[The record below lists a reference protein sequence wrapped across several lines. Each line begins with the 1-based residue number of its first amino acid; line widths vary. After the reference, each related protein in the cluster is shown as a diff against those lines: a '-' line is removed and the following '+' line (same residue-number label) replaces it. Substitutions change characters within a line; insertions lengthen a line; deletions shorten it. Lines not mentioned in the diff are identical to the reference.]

1 MKQAPK
7 CIIFDWD
14 GTLVGC
20 EQLVHAAYVLTLDKL
35 GDKKASAWT
44 PEDTHAQNGKVRAEI
59 FSNTA
64 IWGEKGAEAQEI
76 FYQLYPRLQQ
86 GDAEL
91 VSRFERISGTK
102 LTPLTVYEGAKEI
115 VSALKMQMPQTR
127 IVLLGAKSEQLLKK
141 EVLESGFDG
150 LFDMVL
156 GNTGNPITDKPNK
169 GAFDRAVQGLDIADK
184 ASDVLY
190 IGDNPKNDGAFA
202 NSWGADIKI
211 VQPKKEPMAL
221 YALKAELEQT
231 YPICCQNHISSNA
244 LIKEKTH
251 SQV

>member
-44 PEDTHAQNGKVRAEI
+44 PEDTHAQNGKARAEI

-64 IWGEKGAEAQEI
+64 IWGEKGVEAQEI

-141 EVLESGFDG
+141 EVTEAGFDR
-150 LFDMVL
+150 LFDAVL

-169 GAFDRAVQGLDIADK
+169 GAFDRAVQGMSITDK

-190 IGDNPKNDGAFA
+190 IGDNPKNDRAFA

-211 VQPKKEPMAL
+211 VQPKKDSLAL
-221 YALKAELEQT
+221 YILKTELEQM
-231 YPICCQNHISSNA
+231 YPICCQNHVLSNT

>member
-20 EQLVHAAYVLTLDKL
+20 EQLVHATYVLTLDKL
-35 GDKKASAWT
+35 KDKKASVWT
-44 PEDTHAQNGKVRAEI
+44 LEDTHTQNGKTRSEI

-91 VSRFERISGTK
+91 VGRFEHISRTT
-102 LTPLTVYEGAKEI
+102 LNPLTVFDGAKEV
-115 VSALKMQMPQTR
+115 VSDIKKQMPQTR
-127 IVLLGAKSEQLLKK
+127 IVLLGAKTQELLEK
-141 EVLESGFDG
+141 EVLEAGFDG
-150 LFDMVL
+150 LFDAVL
-156 GNTGNPITDKPNK
+156 GNTGNPATDKPNK
-169 GAFDRAVQGLDIADK
+169 GAFDRAVQGLSITDK
-184 ASDVLY
+184 TTDVLY
-190 IGDNPKNDGAFA
+190 VGDNPQNDTAFA
-202 NSWGADIKI
+202 DSWEAGIKI
-211 VQPKKEPMAL
+211 VRPKQDKMAL
-221 YALKAELEQT
+221 RTLKAEFEQT

-244 LIKEKTH
+244 FIKEKTH
-251 SQV
+251 LHV